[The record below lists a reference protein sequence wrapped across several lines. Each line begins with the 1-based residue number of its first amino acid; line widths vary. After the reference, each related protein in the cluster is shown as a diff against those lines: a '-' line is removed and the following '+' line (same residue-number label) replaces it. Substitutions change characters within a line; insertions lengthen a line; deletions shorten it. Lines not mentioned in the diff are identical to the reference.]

1 MRLTLLSTSILLSVA
16 AMNPAHSQTRITLYS
31 GDFDAVS
38 QSYPGAQMPGLA
50 LVEQALVRELAKG
63 ENAVSLDLLPTAID
77 VGTVQLAPVNTGPR
91 IAGQRYDFALLDQN
105 QLLNQSLG
113 QRVTV
118 EQATGGE
125 VRRFTG
131 VLISAGNG
139 LTLKQDDGRVRVLA
153 NYDSFELERAPEGL
167 SARPTLR
174 WTIDSPRAGKENFQL
189 DYATGG
195 LAWQAEYLARLDGPA
210 QDCRMALS
218 GAAQI
223 VNRSGLDFPAAAL
236 TLVAGNPNQAR
247 PAAPDRI
254 QVSGTVMSM
263 AKRAD
268 AYEAAPQVQDSGEYH
283 AYPLRSAVD
292 LPNGSV
298 QRASLIDAA
307 EGIDCLR
314 RYEVGHAGG
323 GYRPSYPQVHTPSGE
338 QAEQART
345 VLEFENAAGLG
356 LGMPLP
362 AGRVRVFQTDARGE
376 SLLGEARL
384 AHTASGQKVR
394 LELGEAFDLTARR
407 KASDFRL
414 ADDRL
419 SLVETIEVTL
429 SNAKLQDATVRVHE
443 ALGRWQDWEILDAS
457 QPWEKVDAQSI
468 VFDLKVAASKSAT
481 ARYTVRYRWP
491 AAVKP

>member
-1 MRLTLLSTSILLSVA
+1 
-16 AMNPAHSQTRITLYS
+16 
-31 GDFDAVS
+31 
-38 QSYPGAQMPGLA
+38 
-50 LVEQALVRELAKG
+50 
-63 ENAVSLDLLPTAID
+63 
-77 VGTVQLAPVNTGPR
+77 
-91 IAGQRYDFALLDQN
+91 
-105 QLLNQSLG
+105 
-113 QRVTV
+113 
-118 EQATGGE
+118 
-125 VRRFTG
+125 
-131 VLISAGNG
+131 
-139 LTLKQDDGRVRVLA
+139 
-153 NYDSFELERAPEGL
+153 
-167 SARPTLR
+167 
-174 WTIDSPRAGKENFQL
+174 
-189 DYATGG
+189 
-195 LAWQAEYLARLDGPA
+195 
-210 QDCRMALS
+210 MALS

-362 AGRVRVFQTDARGE
+362 AGRVRVFQTDTSGE